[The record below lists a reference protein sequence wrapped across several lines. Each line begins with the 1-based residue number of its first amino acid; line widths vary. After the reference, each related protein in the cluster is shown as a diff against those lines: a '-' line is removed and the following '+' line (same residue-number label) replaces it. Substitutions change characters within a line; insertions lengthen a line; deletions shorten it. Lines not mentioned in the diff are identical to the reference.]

1 MLSIFSIAFLVSDC
15 MSPVTLRN
23 PDLATYKRP
32 GAKPVGDRLVQY
44 ICIFSELKNLFLY
57 V

>member
-1 MLSIFSIAFLVSDC
+1 MLSIFSIAFLV
-15 MSPVTLRN
+15 

-44 ICIFSELKNLFLY
+44 IYICIFSELINLFLY